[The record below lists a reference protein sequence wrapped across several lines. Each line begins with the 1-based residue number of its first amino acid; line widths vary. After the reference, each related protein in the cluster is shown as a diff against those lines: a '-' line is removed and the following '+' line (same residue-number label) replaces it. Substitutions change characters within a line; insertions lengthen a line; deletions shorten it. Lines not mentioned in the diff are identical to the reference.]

1 MSVIVI
7 GDLSSG
13 STVFNKSWC
22 LHGSQTMD
30 KLHPELTSLVIMV
43 GFNDEHIYQTNR
55 LKSRE

>member
-13 STVFNKSWC
+13 STVFNKSC

-30 KLHPELTSLVIMV
+30 KQHPDNH
-43 GFNDEHIYQTNR
+43 GG
-55 LKSRE
+55 